1 MVWFYQTAAIVLMLA
16 GISAA
21 GIYALDMIAEYV
33 QKKIEKK
40 KGDATN
46 DPTNDSDTSDSIL
59 TSSGVHHRKNIKSI

>member
-21 GIYALDMIAEYV
+21 AIYALDMIAEYV

-40 KGDATN
+40 KGDAIN
-46 DPTNDSDTSDSIL
+46 DSTNDSSAGNSVL
-59 TSSGVHHRKNIKSI
+59 TSSNVHHRKNIKSM